1 MSTTPPDQPPTG
13 PGEDGKDWLDPRRAL
28 EGVLLGLLAV
38 IVIAIAAII
47 SLAVEGAVSGEVGTI
62 ATGAFGVVGT
72 IVGAYFGIN
81 VGTKAG
87 AQGKE
92 EAKAAA
98 TQANAMAYNSQ
109 VEASAAKAQARV
121 LASHLPEDKA
131 RNVNQEAQEE
141 GQAAADRVRDAW
153 QQAGALPSA

>member
-1 MSTTPPDQPPTG
+1 MSTTSPVQPPAAPDG
-13 PGEDGKDWLDPRRAL
+13 DGKDWLDPRRAV

-38 IVIAIAAII
+38 IAIAIAAII
-47 SLAVEGAVSGEVGTI
+47 ALAVEGEASAQIGTI
-62 ATGAFGVVGT
+62 ATGAFGVGGT

-87 AQGKE
+87 APGPA

-98 TQANAMAYNSQ
+98 NQANVMAYHSQ

-121 LASHLPEDKA
+121 LASHLPEGKA
-131 RNVNQEAQEE
+131 RDVNQEAQEE
-141 GQAAADRVRDAW
+141 AQAAADRVRDTW
-153 QQAGALPSA
+153 QAAGALPTA